1 MKKILLLPIIAI
13 LSTGCAHVKLQ
24 PDITTGDI
32 GFRASL
38 TSSAVT
44 TDSAALDVE
53 LSRLRY
59 ELRKDE
65 VIADPEK
72 RDLVLSKIVAVKREI
87 EKRDLAEKKEK
98 TFGDHVRLTFWDFSS
113 GKEGMKSVLALA
125 GGLAVSTYA
134 IGIWSFDDFNGKSDA
149 DHQTRRIQA
158 DALKSSA
165 EASQQR
171 VEIDGSGNT
180 VEVRDLPQDRTVRLE
195 VSGQDND
202 VVIDLQQESF

>member
-1 MKKILLLPIIAI
+1 
-13 LSTGCAHVKLQ
+13 
-24 PDITTGDI
+24 
-32 GFRASL
+32 
-38 TSSAVT
+38 
-44 TDSAALDVE
+44 
-53 LSRLRY
+53 
-59 ELRKDE
+59 
-65 VIADPEK
+65 
-72 RDLVLSKIVAVKREI
+72 VKREI

-134 IGIWSFDDFNGKSDA
+134 IGIWNFDDFNGKSDA

>member
-1 MKKILLLPIIAI
+1 
-13 LSTGCAHVKLQ
+13 
-24 PDITTGDI
+24 
-32 GFRASL
+32 
-38 TSSAVT
+38 
-44 TDSAALDVE
+44 
-53 LSRLRY
+53 
-59 ELRKDE
+59 
-65 VIADPEK
+65 
-72 RDLVLSKIVAVKREI
+72 
-87 EKRDLAEKKEK
+87 
-98 TFGDHVRLTFWDFSS
+98 
-113 GKEGMKSVLALA
+113 MKSVLALA

-134 IGIWSFDDFNGKSDA
+134 IGIWNFDDFNGKSDA